1 MELEALVIENF
12 RQFYGHQEIEF
23 SRETDRNVTVI
34 HGSNGSGKTTVLNAF
49 IWLFYDEV
57 NLPRPDQIPSE
68 RALAEAGAGGSVDV
82 RVSLTF
88 DHEDRTYMTTREK
101 TYSRGGTGGLSAGV
115 VDENLSVEFVD
126 TDGNHKRRGNPE
138 DSLRSILP
146 ERLREIFFFDGETID
161 ELSALGGQEKIQTAI
176 QNIMGLTILERANR
190 HLDTARKHYESQVSE
205 HGSDELAGLYDQRNE
220 LESEMENCEAELE
233 EVKSSKTE
241 LVDERDSVTERLR
254 ELDDSRGLQEE
265 RDQLKADVEDR
276 EDDIN
281 QIETTI
287 AERITEDGHL
297 PFSMPAVEETAQM
310 LRNKREKGEIPS
322 EIKTQFV
329 DDLLEAEECICSRE
343 LVPGSSPY
351 RSVEEWR
358 EQAGSSELEESAMTI
373 AGRLTEIGE
382 GEEQLFEDID
392 THLERRSKKR
402 DAKQQKEERISEIG
416 SLLSDVATED
426 IAQLEE
432 RREELDEQVSECE
445 REIGRLK
452 GRIEELNDEHDDL
465 GDKIVDAE
473 EKNEKADLARRR
485 AQLAEYLQDR
495 VQDLFDRY
503 QNDVREEVN
512 DSVNDIFQDI
522 IAKEFYAEIEEDYTL
537 RILKDVGEEEAVTVA
552 QSTGE
557 RQVASLAFIA
567 SLVSLARE
575 QYESD
580 EDKTYFTGGIYP
592 MIMDS
597 PFGYL
602 DPKYQERISAM
613 LPDMAHQV
621 VVLVTQSQWTEEVAG
636 EMGRVAGAEYHL
648 EYHDPG
654 ESDAD
659 YEYTEIVQKGGG
671 Y

>member
-1 MELEALVIENF
+1 M
-12 RQFYGHQEIEF
+12 
-23 SRETDRNVTVI
+23 
-34 HGSNGSGKTTVLNAF
+34 
-49 IWLFYDEV
+49 
-57 NLPRPDQIPSE
+57 
-68 RALAEAGAGGSVDV
+68 
-82 RVSLTF
+82 
-88 DHEDRTYMTTREK
+88 
-101 TYSRGGTGGLSAGV
+101 
-115 VDENLSVEFVD
+115 
-126 TDGNHKRRGNPE
+126 
-138 DSLRSILP
+138 
-146 ERLREIFFFDGETID
+146 
-161 ELSALGGQEKIQTAI
+161 
-176 QNIMGLTILERANR
+176 
-190 HLDTARKHYESQVSE
+190 
-205 HGSDELAGLYDQRNE
+205 
-220 LESEMENCEAELE
+220 
-233 EVKSSKTE
+233 
-241 LVDERDSVTERLR
+241 
-254 ELDDSRGLQEE
+254 
-265 RDQLKADVEDR
+265 
-276 EDDIN
+276 
-281 QIETTI
+281 
-287 AERITEDGHL
+287 
-297 PFSMPAVEETAQM
+297 
-310 LRNKREKGEIPS
+310 
-322 EIKTQFV
+322 
-329 DDLLEAEECICSRE
+329 
-343 LVPGSSPY
+343 
-351 RSVEEWR
+351 
-358 EQAGSSELEESAMTI
+358 
-373 AGRLTEIGE
+373 
-382 GEEQLFEDID
+382 FEDID

-503 QNDVREEVN
+503 QNDVRKEVN
-512 DSVNDIFQDI
+512 DSVNNIFQDI

-648 EYHDPG
+648 EYHDPS

-659 YEYTEIVQKGGG
+659 YKYTEIVQEGGG